1 MQHKSVHY
9 DGVVENELPMYLI
22 GVGGVWGSAMK
33 TWGNEDLTSDE
44 RFRSL
49 FALDTCSSLS
59 SAHSQDAFE
68 R

>member
-9 DGVVENELPMYLI
+9 DGVVENELPMYLM
-22 GVGGVWGSAMK
+22 GGVAMK